1 MVHVNQILFG
11 YLCMLRVGYK
21 HPHVNQLNL
30 AKLTCLLIVNLD
42 ASRLMSY

>member
-1 MVHVNQILFG
+1 
-11 YLCMLRVGYK
+11 MLRVGCK

-30 AKLTCLLIVNLD
+30 VKLTCLIVGNLD